1 MMRATLTA
9 LILFPLCLTAC
20 GEIKQGFD
28 KGVEENFVK
37 EFVDSCTTSAVK
49 AGGPPALASK
59 MCRCTADKLAAKH
72 EGSALLTVSPEEMM
86 AAGNQCIQ
94 EQGLAT
100 Q

>member
-1 MMRATLTA
+1 MMRAKLA
-9 LILFPLCLTAC
+9 VLILLPLSLAAC
-20 GEIKQGFD
+20 GDIKKGFD

-37 EFVDSCTTSAVK
+37 EFIDGCTTSAVK

-100 Q
+100 N